1 MNRIRLVIFDFD
13 GTLCDTQRIV
23 VATQQQAIQK
33 MGWPVPE
40 AKVCA
45 ATIGLKIKDCFQTL
59 CPDMTD
65 EEADKCIRIYRI
77 LFEENKKT
85 MPPTLFPFV
94 SNTLHCLKKR
104 GILMAV
110 ASSRSSQSLREMLK
124 EFCIDDV
131 MSWVVG
137 AEDVPN
143 PKPHPEAVLHILRQ
157 SGVSAKE
164 TLVVGDM
171 PVDIQMG
178 RAAGT
183 FTCGVTYGNS
193 DYKRLSA
200 SSPSYILNCFP
211 SILGIAKHNF

>member
-1 MNRIRLVIFDFD
+1 MNNIRLIIFDFD

-40 AKVCA
+40 AETCA

-59 CPDMTD
+59 CPGMTD
-65 EEADKCIRIYRI
+65 EEAEECIRLYRI

-85 MPPTLFPFV
+85 LAPTLFPYV
-94 SNTLHCLKKR
+94 SNTLQCMKNR

-110 ASSRSSQSLREMLK
+110 ASSRSSQSLHEMLR
-124 EFCIDDV
+124 ELGIADL

-137 AEDVPN
+137 AEDVAN
-143 PKPHPEAVLHILRQ
+143 PKPSPDPVLLILKQ

-164 TLVVGDM
+164 TLIVGDM
-171 PVDIQMG
+171 PVDILMG
-178 RAAGT
+178 QAAGT
-183 FTCGVTYGNS
+183 ATCGVTYGNS
-193 DYKRLSA
+193 TKQKLNA
-200 SSPSYILNCFP
+200 VKPSFLLNCFP
-211 SILGIAKHNF
+211 SILGIINHRY